1 MDTITIPN
9 LGVFTYTPIMPAPIM
24 PASSHP
30 FGAITFSESDLTK
43 SVQFTTIFGL
53 KIEIQTGYYF
63 AELSG
68 TILYMRPGMG
78 CMLDKWNLLK
88 SLFENKLDFWQKR
101 YIIPMTGEKEG
112 MQYSPACKEQA
123 LTQISKQKSPYFYIV
138 EKFNL
143 QQRRWLREIQS
154 FLPKEDRC
162 KIVFDPSNPDYIK
175 VEIAEWWFTQPLYRL
190 GWLLLA
196 FRVANEREAMK
207 ENLKARFDNFKNF
220 TTIPEFEYSTW
231 SGSANWRKYYE

>member
-9 LGVFTYTPIMPAPIM
+9 LGVFTYTPI
-24 PASSHP
+24 
-30 FGAITFSESDLTK
+30 ITQQLGSIAFSESDLTK

-53 KIEIQTGYYF
+53 KIEIQTEYYF

-68 TILYMRPGMG
+68 TILYMRPGMQ
-78 CMLDKWNLLK
+78 CTLDKWNLLK
-88 SLFENKLDFWQKR
+88 CLFENKLDFWQKR
-101 YIIPMTGEKEG
+101 YIIPKTGEEDGK
-112 MQYSPACKEQA
+112 QLSPTCKEVA
-123 LTQISKQKSPYFYIV
+123 LTQISKQNSPYFYIV
-138 EKFNL
+138 EKFTL

-196 FRVANEREAMK
+196 FRVANEREAMNG
-207 ENLKARFDNFKNF
+207 NLKTKFDNFKDS
-220 TTIPEFEYSTW
+220 TTIPELDYSTW